1 MVLDSARPFLPEAL
15 TPLFYTAAY
24 GWLSPPQ
31 RLRYNQLHGLYV
43 NEQIL
48 FFEQTLAGQVL
59 GGLLEMAL
67 PDGLEA
73 ALRRF
78 RQDEV
83 RHATMFQALNRGLAP
98 PLYARGDSRFIGA
111 SAAARRLLGAIGRRP
126 RWFPMLLWLMLMLE
140 ERALHYG
147 RETLRHATTLDPRV
161 IDTQL
166 RHLRD
171 EAHHVRWDQQ
181 ALDWLWPRTER
192 PLRRLNAALF
202 TWLVREFFSVPR
214 RGALAVI
221 RELVHQ
227 CPELAGRESELID
240 ALRGL
245 GQQPRFHAS
254 LYSREI
260 VPQTFRRF
268 DRWPE
273 FARVGRVL
281 DAYAPARVRP

>member
-1 MVLDSARPFLPEAL
+1 VTIASSRPFLPEAL
-15 TPLFYTAAY
+15 TPLFHTALYAR
-24 GWLSPPQ
+24 LSPPQ

-48 FFEQTLAGQVL
+48 FFEQSLAEQVL
-59 GGLLEMAL
+59 GGLGRLPL
-67 PDGLEA
+67 PDGLDA

-78 RQDEV
+78 REDEV
-83 RHATMFQALNRGLAP
+83 RHSTMFRELNRALAP
-98 PLYARGDSRFIGA
+98 PLYARGDFHFIGA
-111 SAAARRLLGAIGRRP
+111 SPADRTILGAIGRHP

-147 RETLRHATTLDPRV
+147 RQMLGHASTLDGRM
-161 IDTQL
+161 IETHT

-202 TWLVREFFSVPR
+202 TWLVGEFFSVPR

-221 RELVHQ
+221 RELAHQ
-227 CPELAGRESELID
+227 CPELDGRRGELIA

-245 GQQPRFHAS
+245 AQHPAFHAS
-254 LYSREI
+254 LYSRQI
-260 VPQTFRRF
+260 VPHTFRRF

-281 DAYAPARVRP
+281 EAYVPAEARP